1 MFFAVFG
8 YENKNKTILIIWTLL
23 DGPEIKVLIGETSH
37 DRAWCQFPAAWED
50 GIFVLPPPRLLLFP
64 RFIGSLW
71 SWCWTS
77 FKWVTSSAPWL
88 TSFLWSFSCHLLK
101 LFLCFVQLTDW
112 CCNLANFPFKWEFL
126 PPNILR
132 MWFPNTSCVTHW
144 GSHWPVIY
152 Y

>member
-77 FKWVTSSAPWL
+77 FKWVTSLHPDSLP
-88 TSFLWSFSCHLLK
+88 SFGVSPVISSNYFYALFSSLIGA
-101 LFLCFVQLTDW
+101 FI
-112 CCNLANFPFKWEFL
+112 LANFPFKWEFL